1 MRKQFKQVFRGLAEL
16 SAVFTAVFVIP
27 AILAALV
34 NLNVDVYFNCVQHP
48 GYDAVMS
55 VFSICVC
62 FVYMSMYQH
71 EEA

>member
-34 NLNVDVYFNCVQHP
+34 NLNVDVYFNC
-48 GYDAVMS
+48 AVMS